1 MLIDVM
7 TDDDLESLVLSCP
20 SSHVLMMIESFLGS
34 ASQKS
39 ASGPIDG
46 ALFGPL
52 EDSRDPSES
61 PQQTVESS
69 SMVYDPPNPEAYEEA
84 SMSLGGTPPPVG
96 QSYHQ
101 VDESPVGLQANSPV
115 SVIRDESIE
124 WSSQDDSPVKPE
136 EEKRKTH
143 AERVRVADQRQHY
156 SFESEESLENI
167 SELDAGQ
174 DSFSQ
179 AGGEDKE
186 NLQGLEDMVHRLTL
200 GVAADKKVNDQERKR
215 KKKAIKIS
223 EWLEQR
229 NIEDAKAGAIVVY
242 SAGCADEVRNAILCD
257 ALAQAQSA
265 LKTASKETG
274 DFEEEEEEEDSFID
288 GNDIPVPEN
297 SGNVLVVTSK
307 AAIAGWGDVVDTVGG
322 HLRVVDYSVSLAKRR
337 GLRISNHSADVVLTT
352 WDVLKSKEVH
362 IRGVECS
369 YCHGQ
374 RWASIV
380 VDYHTNRTPSAKNQ
394 AGRAIE
400 ALKSMVG
407 SKHGSRQAK
416 VRTSLVQIDD
426 GGNSRLDPFLP
437 RISTLGGLKGTLS
450 EAYHDARQPT

>member
-1 MLIDVM
+1 MRRAAV
-7 TDDDLESLVLSCP
+7 
-20 SSHVLMMIESFLGS
+20 
-34 ASQKS
+34 
-39 ASGPIDG
+39 
-46 ALFGPL
+46 
-52 EDSRDPSES
+52 
-61 PQQTVESS
+61 
-69 SMVYDPPNPEAYEEA
+69 
-84 SMSLGGTPPPVG
+84 
-96 QSYHQ
+96 
-101 VDESPVGLQANSPV
+101 
-115 SVIRDESIE
+115 
-124 WSSQDDSPVKPE
+124 
-136 EEKRKTH
+136 
-143 AERVRVADQRQHY
+143 VADDV
-156 SFESEESLENI
+156 LAAENVPI
-167 SELDAGQ
+167 
-174 DSFSQ
+174 FY
-179 AGGEDKE
+179 
-186 NLQGLEDMVHRLTL
+186 
-200 GVAADKKVNDQERKR
+200 
-215 KKKAIKIS
+215 IKIS
-223 EWLEQR
+223 IKSKFKKPR
-229 NIEDAKAGAIVVY
+229 TK
-242 SAGCADEVRNAILCD
+242 S
-257 ALAQAQSA
+257 
-265 LKTASKETG
+265 LKKSPAP
-274 DFEEEEEEEDSFID
+274 ID